1 MKKITEALGVPR
13 TRNFGNFSGGNLA
26 QGPLPRSEQ
35 TADNG
40 SDRGYH
46 LVWRT
51 RPGLPGT
58 VLATALEQFIDPP
71 TTALPGR
78 RTHTFARG
86 LRRAWQRK
94 PSVRDGG
101 HHRHH

>member
-40 SDRGYH
+40 
-46 LVWRT
+46 VT
-51 RPGLPGT
+51 VGT
-58 VLATALEQFIDPP
+58 TSCGARAQDCQAL
-71 TTALPGR
+71 
-78 RTHTFARG
+78 
-86 LRRAWQRK
+86 
-94 PSVRDGG
+94 S
-101 HHRHH
+101 